1 MTMRMRRRID
11 GRRRT
16 AAAHDHPHGRALTAF
31 DVHHHLTALAAG
43 IAFARRRVGGD
54 GERLDRIVGKVGLDV
69 EEQRAFGAQPRGED
83 FALEI
88 SGVEHLAAG
97 KACSRTHTEF
107 RVGRMGAA
115 RGALGLGHKCPVGF
129 RQLGRRGVML
139 VIVRE
144 FRLHRH
150 LLLKSGGKVCKDNTI
165 FSNNSPTD
173 SVFQCSHSETS
184 DRLFERK
191 GCENR
196 AVNLYVADGQRQ
208 Q

>member
-1 MTMRMRRRID
+1 MKGEEFLGRID
-11 GRRRT
+11 RAGRT
-16 AAAHDHPHGRALTAF
+16 AARHDDAHGPPLPAF
-31 DVHHHLTALAAG
+31 DVDHDLPALAAG

-54 GERLDRIVGKVGLDV
+54 GERLDRIVGIVGLDV

-115 RGALGLGHKCPVGF
+115 RGALGLGHKRPVGF

-165 FSNNSPTD
+165 FSNNSTSIPIFFGRM
-173 SVFQCSHSETS
+173 SRFSCGIVRIRQCGGVVSGRFKVQSP
-184 DRLFERK
+184 
-191 GCENR
+191 
-196 AVNLYVADGQRQ
+196 V
-208 Q
+208 